1 MQEMANDAALRR
13 GIAPALPPGTDVVRA
28 AGGGI
33 LAFAAGGNKG
43 QMTPE
48 SLIQQSLDAAKYTSP
63 DTDTRIANINA
74 ARPGIAAAYG
84 ESEVDPMV
92 REDIARRQANIE
104 GMPSQLNGLTLLRM
118 AAALQ
123 KSGVTPSDRYS
134 GMFSAAA
141 EGGEKAMA
149 ARNMA
154 ESELSKAKLAGAA
167 ARQARKDGFTDKAAA
182 FEEQKTAHELAAKKQ
197 ESTAAVHGATTLGH
211 IKSTNIAAASRAK
224 SNSDLDR
231 KAFYKGQE
239 KARDLASREAT
250 KLWENI
256 YDRKKLEKQGITDY
270 DQLYQQRLKRHIKN
284 AIPIYGVTP
293 DSEED

>member
-1 MQEMANDAALRR
+1 
-13 GIAPALPPGTDVVRA
+13 
-28 AGGGI
+28 
-33 LAFAAGGNKG
+33 
-43 QMTPE
+43 
-48 SLIQQSLDAAKYTSP
+48 
-63 DTDTRIANINA
+63 
-74 ARPGIAAAYG
+74 
-84 ESEVDPMV
+84 MV
-92 REDIARRQANIE
+92 KEDIARRQAAIDAM
-104 GMPSQLNGLTLLRM
+104 GSQHNGLTFLRM

-141 EGGEKAMA
+141 EGGEKAMTAKA
-149 ARNMA
+149 AA
-154 ESELSKAKLAGAA
+154 ESELAKAKFAGAA
-167 ARQARKDGFTDKAAA
+167 ARQARKDGFTDKATA
-182 FEEQKTAHELAAKKQ
+182 FEQQETAHMREAKKI
-197 ESTAAVHGATTLGH
+197 ESSALVHGASTLGH
-211 IKSTNIAAASRAK
+211 IKSSNIAASSRAK

-250 KLWENI
+250 KLWEDI

-293 DSEED
+293 DSEEG